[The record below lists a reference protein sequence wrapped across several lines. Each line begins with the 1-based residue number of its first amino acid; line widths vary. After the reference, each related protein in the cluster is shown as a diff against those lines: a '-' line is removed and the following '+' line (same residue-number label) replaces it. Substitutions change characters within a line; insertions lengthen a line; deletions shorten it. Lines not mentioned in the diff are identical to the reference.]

1 MSDEPDW
8 SIPPILQPRP
18 EAYDFELERVLDS
31 VLALRAEIPE
41 DAFTASILG
50 TEREGSAVLLQGG
63 RLAVTIG
70 YLVSEAERVWLTSA
84 KGGAVEAH
92 VLGYDFAT
100 GFGVLL
106 LMGRLPVAGIP
117 MGTAAAL
124 ELGDPVILAAC
135 GGPAAAVQARL
146 IGKREFAGYWEYL
159 LEEALFTAPAHPHWG
174 GAALIGPDGRLLG
187 IGSLLLEAE
196 AGPTR
201 PSGANMVV
209 PIDLLAPVLDDIL
222 RKGRVERPAR
232 PWLGIYV
239 VEDGERLVVS
249 GVAPGSPAERG
260 GIQRGDLVVAV
271 AGRAVV
277 DLGDLWR
284 KIWGLGE
291 AGVDVPLLLV
301 RNGRRLDR
309 TLRSIDRE
317 QMMRRPRLH

>member
-8 SIPPILQPRP
+8 SIPPVLRPRP
-18 EAYDFELERVLDS
+18 ESCEFELERVLDS

-41 DAFTASILG
+41 DAFTATILG

-70 YLVSEAERVWLTSA
+70 YLVSEAERVRLTSA

-106 LMGRLPVAGIP
+106 LMGRLPVPGIA

-124 ELGDPVILAAC
+124 RLGEPVILAAC

-174 GAALIGPDGRLLG
+174 GAALIGPDGRLVG

-196 AGPTR
+196 AGPAR
-201 PSGANMVV
+201 RSGANMVV

-277 DLGDLWR
+277 DLADLWR

-291 AGVDVPLLLV
+291 AGVEVPLLLV